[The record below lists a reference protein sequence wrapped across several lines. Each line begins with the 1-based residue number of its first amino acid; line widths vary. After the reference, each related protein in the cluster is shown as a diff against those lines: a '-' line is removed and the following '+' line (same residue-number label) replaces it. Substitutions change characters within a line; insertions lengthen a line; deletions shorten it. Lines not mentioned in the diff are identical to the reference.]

1 MATKYKKRNYEGKLD
16 SIYMYDD
23 ADSSVNWSIPIDEAN
38 RHYQEYL
45 EWAKTNTIEDADG
58 LTWDDIRNERN
69 KDYQEY
75 LEWSKSNTIDP
86 VDSLTWADIRS
97 TRDGILKS
105 TDWTMTTGATVDQAQ
120 WAAYR
125 QVIRDIPQTY
135 KDKTPDD
142 VVWPTQPSTAG
153 PNS

>member
-1 MATKYKKRNYEGKLD
+1 MNITKVSKVTTSDIAGSPKSFVILYDTGVQFSFFETDVDKL
-16 SIYMYDD
+16 
-23 ADSSVNWSIPIDEAN
+23 NNQQQWDEIQA
-38 RHYQEYL
+38 
-45 EWAKTNTIEDADG
+45 WVAKGNTIIVPDTS
-58 LTWDDIRNERN
+58 LTWDDIR
-69 KDYQEY
+69 
-75 LEWSKSNTIDP
+75 W
-86 VDSLTWADIRS
+86 
-97 TRDGILKS
+97 TRDQILRD

-142 VVWPTQPSTAG
+142 VVWPTQPSTKG

>member
-1 MATKYKKRNYEGKLD
+1 MALYKFGRRKVVDGIKED
-16 SIYMYDD
+16 SVVVVKDLGNGRTLCIPFVDD
-23 ADSSVNWSIPIDEAN
+23 NTD
-38 RHYQEYL
+38 YQEYL
-45 EWAKTNTIEDADG
+45 EWVAEGNTADPAEG
-58 LTWDDIRNERN
+58 LTWDDIRVR
-69 KDYQEY
+69 
-75 LEWSKSNTIDP
+75 
-86 VDSLTWADIRS
+86 
-97 TRDGILKS
+97 RDGILQS

>member
-1 MATKYKKRNYEGKLD
+1 MAYPSGPIYKLVKDYSFGKNKVRGVLRGTD
-16 SIYMYDD
+16 G
-23 ADSSVNWSIPIDEAN
+23 AGIPIDEKN
-38 RHYQEYL
+38 RDYIEYL
-45 EWAKTNTIEDADG
+45 KWVAEGNTAEAADG
-58 LTWDDIRNERN
+58 DILTWDSIRATRN
-69 KDYQEY
+69 Q
-75 LEWSKSNTIDP
+75 
-86 VDSLTWADIRS
+86 
-97 TRDGILKS
+97 ILKD

>member
-1 MATKYKKRNYEGKLD
+1 MAFPSNPIYKLVNHPITGNLNNIRTA
-16 SIYMYDD
+16 DD
-23 ADSSVNWSIPIDEAN
+23 RFIPINEENTD
-38 RHYQEYL
+38 YQEYL
-45 EWAKTNTIEDADG
+45 EWAKTNTAEAADG
-58 LTWDDIRNERN
+58 LTWDDIRAKRN
-69 KDYQEY
+69 
-75 LEWSKSNTIDP
+75 
-86 VDSLTWADIRS
+86 
-97 TRDGILKS
+97 GILTD

-142 VVWPTQPSTAG
+142 VVWPTQPSTKG

>member
-1 MATKYKKRNYEGKLD
+1 MAKYKLIAHNGETVAILQKEGLPPNTSKSFPL
-16 SIYMYDD
+16 
-23 ADSSVNWSIPIDEAN
+23 DEAN
-38 RHYQEYL
+38 TDYQAYL
-45 EWAKTNTIEDADG
+45 EWAKTNTADPADVEA
-58 LTWDDIRNERN
+58 LTWDSIR
-69 KDYQEY
+69 
-75 LEWSKSNTIDP
+75 
-86 VDSLTWADIRS
+86 A
-97 TRDGILKS
+97 TRDQILID

-153 PNS
+153 PNT

>member
-1 MATKYKKRNYEGKLD
+1 MTYKLIKNTITSIVDQVKYTDETNRVK
-16 SIYMYDD
+16 I
-23 ADSSVNWSIPIDEAN
+23 IPFDEAN
-38 RHYQEYL
+38 S
-45 EWAKTNTIEDADG
+45 
-58 LTWDDIRNERN
+58 
-69 KDYQEY
+69 DYQEY
-75 LEWSKSNTIDP
+75 LEWVAEGGVAEA
-86 VDSLTWADIRS
+86 VDDTLTWDDIRS
-97 TRDGILKS
+97 TRDQILRS

-135 KDKTPDD
+135 SGKTPDE

>member
-1 MATKYKKRNYEGKLD
+1 MTYKLIKNTITSIVDQVKYTDETNRVK
-16 SIYMYDD
+16 I
-23 ADSSVNWSIPIDEAN
+23 IPFDEAN
-38 RHYQEYL
+38 S
-45 EWAKTNTIEDADG
+45 
-58 LTWDDIRNERN
+58 
-69 KDYQEY
+69 DYQEY
-75 LEWSKSNTIDP
+75 LEWVAEGGVAEA
-86 VDSLTWADIRS
+86 VDDTLTWDDIRS
-97 TRDGILKS
+97 TRDQILRS

-125 QVIRDIPQTY
+125 QVLRDLPQTY

>member
-1 MATKYKKRNYEGKLD
+1 MSYTYKLLGNHTEPTVVGQPIEFILRKEDG
-16 SIYMYDD
+16 
-23 ADSSVNWSIPIDEAN
+23 AWIPKDEAN
-38 RHYQEYL
+38 TDYQEYL
-45 EWAKTNTIEDADG
+45 KWIAEGNTAEEADDT
-58 LTWDDIRNERN
+58 LTWDDIRA
-69 KDYQEY
+69 K
-75 LEWSKSNTIDP
+75 
-86 VDSLTWADIRS
+86 
-97 TRDGILKS
+97 RDGILSS

-125 QVIRDIPQTY
+125 QNIRDIPQTY

>member
-1 MATKYKKRNYEGKLD
+1 MATRYKLYADLD
-16 SIYMYDD
+16 GQPVKAIQKILDD
-23 ADSSVNWSIPIDEAN
+23 GTVSSIPKNPDNTDYA
-38 RHYQEYL
+38 EYL
-45 EWAKTNTIEDADG
+45 EWAKTNTIEAADG
-58 LTWDDIRNERN
+58 LTWDDIRT
-69 KDYQEY
+69 K
-75 LEWSKSNTIDP
+75 
-86 VDSLTWADIRS
+86 
-97 TRDGILKS
+97 RDGILQS

-153 PNS
+153 PNT

>member
-1 MATKYKKRNYEGKLD
+1 MTYKLCRCLRTKEVLKDIVIRK
-16 SIYMYDD
+16 SDD
-23 ADSSVNWSIPIDEAN
+23 AVIPFDEDN
-38 RHYQEYL
+38 KDYREYL
-45 EWAKTNTIEDADG
+45 EWVAEGNTAEAAEEYVI
-58 LTWDDIRNERN
+58 TWNEIR
-69 KDYQEY
+69 
-75 LEWSKSNTIDP
+75 
-86 VDSLTWADIRS
+86 A
-97 TRDGILKS
+97 TRDQILRD

-142 VVWPTQPSTAG
+142 VVWPTQPSTKG

>member
-1 MATKYKKRNYEGKLD
+1 MTISYKLYPDVDGVAKKAIQKTEGD
-16 SIYMYDD
+16 IIS
-23 ADSSVNWSIPIDEAN
+23 SIPFDEAN
-38 RHYQEYL
+38 TDYQEYL
-45 EWAKTNTIEDADG
+45 EWAKTNTAEAADDT
-58 LTWDDIRNERN
+58 LTWDDIR
-69 KDYQEY
+69 
-75 LEWSKSNTIDP
+75 
-86 VDSLTWADIRS
+86 A
-97 TRDGILKS
+97 TRDQILKD

-153 PNS
+153 PNT

>member
-1 MATKYKKRNYEGKLD
+1 MIMYKLFKDPITQQEDKIVIKVLEDGAVLN
-16 SIYMYDD
+16 
-23 ADSSVNWSIPIDEAN
+23 IPFNEAN
-38 RHYQEYL
+38 TDYQEYL
-45 EWAKTNTIEDADG
+45 ACVAEGNTAEAADEDT
-58 LTWDDIRNERN
+58 LTWDDIR
-69 KDYQEY
+69 D
-75 LEWSKSNTIDP
+75 
-86 VDSLTWADIRS
+86 
-97 TRDGILKS
+97 TRDKILRD

-153 PNS
+153 PNT

>member
-1 MATKYKKRNYEGKLD
+1 MTFTYKFFKTDKKASKNDEGVTKIEDGKTWFIPEDTNNIMWQEYQSWLGEGNTTEA
-16 SIYMYDD
+16 
-23 ADSSVNWSIPIDEAN
+23 ADSESLS
-38 RHYQEYL
+38 
-45 EWAKTNTIEDADG
+45 
-58 LTWDDIRNERN
+58 WDN
-69 KDYQEY
+69 
-75 LEWSKSNTIDP
+75 
-86 VDSLTWADIRS
+86 IRS
-97 TRDGILKS
+97 LRNDILRD

-142 VVWPTQPSTAG
+142 IVWPTQPSTAG

>member
-1 MATKYKKRNYEGKLD
+1 MSFTYKLQKGLD
-16 SIYMYDD
+16 DKVNSVIKIL
-23 ADSSVNWSIPIDEAN
+23 ADKTQYHIPFDEAN
-38 RHYQEYL
+38 
-45 EWAKTNTIEDADG
+45 T
-58 LTWDDIRNERN
+58 
-69 KDYQEY
+69 DYQEY
-75 LEWSKSNTIDP
+75 LVWVAEGNTAEKSDVT
-86 VDSLTWADIRS
+86 LTWQDIRA
-97 TRDGILKS
+97 TRDQILRE

>member
-1 MATKYKKRNYEGKLD
+1 MAYPTDPIYKLYKNAMIGQVT
-16 SIYMYDD
+16 
-23 ADSSVNWSIPIDEAN
+23 SVSKQVGTHVLSIPFDEAN
-38 RHYQEYL
+38 
-45 EWAKTNTIEDADG
+45 T
-58 LTWDDIRNERN
+58 
-69 KDYQEY
+69 DYQEY
-75 LEWSKSNTIDP
+75 LEWVSEGNTAEATDE
-86 VDSLTWADIRS
+86 DTLTWDSIRA
-97 TRDGILKS
+97 TRDQILKD

-153 PNS
+153 PNT

>member
-1 MATKYKKRNYEGKLD
+1 MSYTYKHFKDGITGTKVTNVIIRKEDN
-16 SIYMYDD
+16 
-23 ADSSVNWSIPIDEAN
+23 AFIPFDE
-38 RHYQEYL
+38 E
-45 EWAKTNTIEDADG
+45 
-58 LTWDDIRNERN
+58 N

-75 LEWSKSNTIDP
+75 LEWSKTNTAEDIDG
-86 VDSLTWADIRS
+86 LTWDDIRA
-97 TRDGILKS
+97 TRDQILKD

-135 KDKTPDD
+135 KDKTPND

>member
-1 MATKYKKRNYEGKLD
+1 MTITYKKSNDENGNLC
-16 SIYMYDD
+16 SILMKEDGQ
-23 ADSSVNWSIPIDEAN
+23 VIWSIPLEVGN
-38 RHYQEYL
+38 RHYDEYL
-45 EWAKTNTIEDADG
+45 EWAKTNTAEAADG
-58 LTWDDIRNERN
+58 LTWDDIRL
-69 KDYQEY
+69 K
-75 LEWSKSNTIDP
+75 
-86 VDSLTWADIRS
+86 
-97 TRDGILKS
+97 RDEILMS

-142 VVWPTQPSTAG
+142 VVWPTQPSTKG